1 MDVQAGDSIKDRLA
15 GVFDRTRSA
24 MLEAGRDEGTVR
36 LVAASKGVSIDRIR
50 EAINAGV
57 QIAGENRLQEAL
69 PKIEALKGERI
80 TWHFIGQLQRRKVR
94 AVVGIFELIHSVD
107 SVELATEIDRRAA
120 DAGVRQRILLEIN
133 LGAEQSKAGFLAD
146 EVEQALPQLAA
157 LKHVTVE
164 GLMAVPPSVREA
176 EQSRPH
182 FRRLRELGVRLANQ
196 GLPGI
201 SLKELSMGMSND
213 YVVAIQ
219 EGATLIRLG
228 TAIFGGRRE

>member
-1 MDVQAGDSIKDRLA
+1 
-15 GVFDRTRSA
+15 
-24 MLEAGRDEGTVR
+24 
-36 LVAASKGVSIDRIR
+36 LVAASKTVSIDRIR

-57 QIAGENRLQEAL
+57 RIAGENRLQEAL
-69 PKIEALKGERI
+69 PKIEALKGECI
-80 TWHFIGQLQRRKVR
+80 TWHFIGHLQRRKVR
-94 AVVGIFELIHSVD
+94 AVVGVFDLVHSVD

-120 DAGVRQRILLEIN
+120 DAGLRQKILLEIN

-146 EVEQALPQLAA
+146 EVVLN
-157 LKHVTVE
+157 HVAIE

-176 EQSRPH
+176 EQSRPY
-182 FRRLRELGVRLANQ
+182 FRRLRELAVRLTNQ
-196 GLPGI
+196 GLPGV